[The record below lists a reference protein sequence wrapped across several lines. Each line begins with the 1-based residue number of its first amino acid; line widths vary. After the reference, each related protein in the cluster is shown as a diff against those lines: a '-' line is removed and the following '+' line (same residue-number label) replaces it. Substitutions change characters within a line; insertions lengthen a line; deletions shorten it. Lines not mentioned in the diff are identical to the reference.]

1 MYNNFFKK
9 KELLMKLN
17 SDEINKRVLYLINEA
32 RSSPNQFSEHIIN
45 DNRDIDLINLSSF
58 FKYNSKEV
66 YPLILDKNLTICSKD
81 LLAHLISIDDG
92 SSIFKYT
99 PEEKIKNNLKERL
112 KRLNL
117 IPINYNHFIIIGAE
131 NSLEA
136 LINLFLNKDY
146 RYKILSPEMNYI
158 GIASGLLPSEKL
170 CIIIDIVNSLRMSI
184 YNFTPMEY
192 NNYSNNNINDKN
204 IKMDNSCY
212 IRKNLKPN
220 YSYNNIKMKS
230 EKKNFNTKKIFNT
243 PYITKTY
250 KKKNNYYN
258 IYRKKNDDDNAINLK
273 ILRQKY
279 INLNKN
285 ENESFYLD
293 DSIKEYKL
301 PISISYDKKYKKD
314 RNGNYYPILTK
325 ELKYDDGS
333 ILIQPN
339 DDDDFY

>member
-230 EKKNFNTKKIFNT
+230 EKKKF
-243 PYITKTY
+243 
-250 KKKNNYYN
+250 
-258 IYRKKNDDDNAINLK
+258 
-273 ILRQKY
+273 
-279 INLNKN
+279 
-285 ENESFYLD
+285 
-293 DSIKEYKL
+293 
-301 PISISYDKKYKKD
+301 
-314 RNGNYYPILTK
+314 
-325 ELKYDDGS
+325 
-333 ILIQPN
+333 
-339 DDDDFY
+339 